1 MMDNR
6 GVVAMTAT
14 MIAQPEIHNLAELL
28 TRLGGVALDRIRVQ
42 PPLGTATVE
51 DVVEIEARENRLFE
65 LVDGILV
72 EKVMG
77 FTGSRIASRLIAALE
92 AYADAHDLGVVTGE
106 GGMIRMPD
114 NLVRIPDVSFIGW
127 DQFPDRELPEE
138 GAPEIVPD
146 LAVEVLSKG
155 NTAAEMARKLR
166 EYFVVGATLVW
177 FVEPRDKTVTVYSSP
192 SKSKVLST
200 SDMLDGGKVLPGFK
214 LPVAK
219 LFTNLG
225 RSSKKRK

>member
-1 MMDNR
+1 
-6 GVVAMTAT
+6 
-14 MIAQPEIHNLAELL
+14 
-28 TRLGGVALDRIRVQ
+28 
-42 PPLGTATVE
+42 
-51 DVVEIEARENRLFE
+51 
-65 LVDGILV
+65 
-72 EKVMG
+72 
-77 FTGSRIASRLIAALE
+77 LIAALE
-92 AYADAHDLGVVTGE
+92 AYADVHDLGVVTGE

-177 FVEPRDKTVTVYSSP
+177 FVEPRAKTVTVYSSP
-192 SKSKVLST
+192 TKLKILSA
-200 SDMLDGGKVLPGFK
+200 SDVLDGGKVLPGFK